1 VSRDPLLFLEDIA
14 TACRKVLRYTEGR
27 ARDEV
32 FRDEMRFEAILFNL
46 HVIGEAVK
54 RLPDDLRERHPEIA
68 WREIA
73 GMRDFVAH
81 AYFAL
86 DLDILWN
93 ALQIEIPSLL
103 PRVRALIATRRPGET
118 AQ

>member
-1 VSRDPLLFLEDIA
+1 VSRDPLLFLEDID
-14 TACRKVLRYTEGR
+14 TACHKILRYTAGR
-27 ARDEV
+27 DRDEV

-54 RLPDDLRERHPEIA
+54 RLPDDVRERYPEIA

-73 GMRDFVAH
+73 GMRDVVAH

-93 ALQIEIPSLL
+93 ALEVEVPDLL
-103 PRVRALIATRRPGET
+103 PRIRAVLAAERKPEPS
-118 AQ
+118 